1 MEHIIYFLQA
11 IRYDNEKV
19 VGTLLKNGANID
31 YGSKWEANGKN
42 FQPTLSDEVVRRVAI
57 SDWYNITVFT
67 SYIIVLAF
75 IYLIGYIS
83 FFSGIKCTKILIA
96 GGRGHAKTWPSYIL
110 HLRGIFKRFCHG
122 KLNSSILNMI
132 PHHFK

>member
-31 YGSKWEANGKN
+31 YESKWEANGKN

-57 SDWYNITVFT
+57 SD
-67 SYIIVLAF
+67 
-75 IYLIGYIS
+75 
-83 FFSGIKCTKILIA
+83 
-96 GGRGHAKTWPSYIL
+96 
-110 HLRGIFKRFCHG
+110 
-122 KLNSSILNMI
+122 
-132 PHHFK
+132 